1 MKIREEK
8 SQIKN
13 LEKQN
18 QKKSNASTR
27 KDVKKSKD
35 N

>member
-27 KDVKKSKD
+27 KYAIKCKD
-35 N
+35 K